1 MKLIRTTCRTM
12 IAAAVVVSTLAATP
26 AGKQDP
32 FVIPVVVSLTG
43 SLASLGGEEAQT
55 IAVAEKQINADGG
68 INGRPVHFDIHD
80 DATSPQV
87 AVQLTNQIMAT
98 NAQMILGTTITASCG
113 AMAPLVKNGPVLYC
127 MSPAL
132 APEIGGYMFS
142 AGVSGADISKVMV
155 RHFRLRGWTK
165 IAIITTTDASGQDG
179 LKSFEAAIA
188 LPENR
193 AIRVVDREQ
202 YAVSDLS
209 VAAQVSRI
217 AQSKPDAIFAWAS
230 GTGFGT
236 FLTSASQGGL
246 ENIPIATSTGNMTYA
261 AMHHYSTLPNI
272 KDVYNVGFRYF
283 ASEQLRPGPLK
294 DEMTTFRRAMGAAGI
309 KIDSAQ
315 GYAWDSAHIIV
326 SAYRKLGTSATA
338 VQLQSYLFNLRGYIG
353 INGVYN
359 FSGDYKQRGINDD
372 AGIVTR
378 WDPVK
383 DQWVVQSRPGGYL
396 KSRP

>member
-1 MKLIRTTCRTM
+1 LKPKNSRSFRIALTAALLFST
-12 IAAAVVVSTLAATP
+12 AAAAP
-26 AGKQDP
+26 APQDP

-55 IAVAEKQINADGG
+55 IGIVEKQINKDGG

-80 DATSPQV
+80 DATNPQV

-98 NAQMILGTTITASCG
+98 HAQLILGTTITASCG
-113 AMAPLVKNGPVLYC
+113 AMAPIVKNGPVLYC

-132 APEIGGYMFS
+132 TPEIGGYMFS

-155 RHFRLRGWTK
+155 RNFRLRGWNR

-179 LKSFEAAIA
+179 LKSFDAAVA

-193 AIRVVDREQ
+193 SIKVVEREQ
-202 YAVSDLS
+202 YAVADLS
-209 VAAQVSRI
+209 VAAQVARI

-236 FLTSASQGGL
+236 FLASAAQGGI

-261 AMHHYSTLPNI
+261 AMNHYATLPNV

-283 ASEQLRPGPLK
+283 AREQLRPGPLRAEI
-294 DEMTTFRRAMGAAGI
+294 DRFRRAMAAAGV
-309 KIDSAQ
+309 KPDSAQ
-315 GYAWDSAHIIV
+315 GYAWDAARIIV
-326 SAYRKLGTSATA
+326 AAYRHLGTNATA
-338 VQLQSYLFNLRGYIG
+338 AQLQSYIFGIRGFVG
-353 INGVYN
+353 IDGVYN
-359 FSGDYKQRGINDD
+359 FSGEDQQRGINDN

-383 DQWVVQSRPGGYL
+383 GQWIVQSGPGGYL
-396 KSRP
+396 K